1 MFVLNGLCNLIQN
14 NDVIAEATGTIKKMD
29 KNEIKKYDSQLIR
42 SEIQRALPKNWK
54 KADSSVM

>member
-1 MFVLNGLCNLIQN
+1 LSSTACATSSKN

-29 KNEIKKYDSQLIR
+29 KNEIKKYDPQLIR